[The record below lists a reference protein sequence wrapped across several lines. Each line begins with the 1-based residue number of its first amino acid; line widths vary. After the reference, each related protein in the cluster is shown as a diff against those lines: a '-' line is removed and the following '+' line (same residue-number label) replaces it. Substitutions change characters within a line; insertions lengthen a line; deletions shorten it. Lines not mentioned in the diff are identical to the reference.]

1 MYLLWIS
8 LVVSKRSKQ
17 WSCSGLGDSKL
28 HSNRRSIDSQTGIHS
43 FLFNNPLHNLFRS
56 LGINLQINLQNINP
70 SISLAL
76 LFPLLLSL
84 LLPLLFP
91 LFLPVTRFLILI
103 ILFLNNRRSFHLF
116 QIRSFKYFRCCSC
129 LL

>member
-43 FLFNNPLHNLFRS
+43 FLFYYPLHNLFRS

-84 LLPLLFP
+84 LLPLFP
-91 LFLPVTRFLILI
+91 PVTRFLILI

-116 QIRSFKYFRCCSC
+116 KIRSFKYFRCCSC